1 MIDINK
7 QYKTRDGREVKV
19 YAVDGG
25 GSEPVHGAIKVG
37 INRWDI
43 FKWHADG
50 SYLAKSGSDADLVE
64 VKPRIQISCW
74 INVYPEGGLSISHK
88 TKELADAVG
97 STNRLACVEIKID
110 CEEGEG
116 LK

>member
-64 VKPRIQISCW
+64 VKPRIQRTFW
-74 INVYPEGGLSISHK
+74 VNVNDRSWSYSIYSSK
-88 TKELADAVG
+88 KSADHSANRA
-97 STNRLACVEIKID
+97 SRLACVEIKID

-116 LK
+116 L